1 MPTPYGSR
9 GGVALSADELRVV
22 RDALAIA
29 IESSWGLPRPA
40 RGDGTD
46 PAAAPAVRRGA
57 VARDCA
63 ELAAALDE
71 TAAEADRMRLF
82 RNADL
87 ARYRAALPGSASG
100 YAELLHEAL
109 ATGYVPRQADVAA
122 LRALCAEAADPVV
135 AERRRRLL
143 RRCEALT
150 AAQVPPRRRPAP
162 AGPAAPARPA
172 GPSAPPVPT
181 VPPALLPRPALR
193 ALPGGRE
200 ARETRETRQARETRG
215 ARGVR
220 GSEESEPAP
229 DRRPRKPGGQPQ
241 RPPREN
247 PPDRDSDRD
256 REPAS
261 PNRPVPTP
269 AEVFP
274 PRRRPAPPAEHLLRP
289 PAARTA

>member
-1 MPTPYGSR
+1 M
-9 GGVALSADELRVV
+9 ALSADELRVV

-40 RGDGTD
+40 RGDGSARGDGTD
-46 PAAAPAVRRGA
+46 PAVAPAVRRGA
-57 VARDCA
+57 VVRDCT

-87 ARYRAALPGSASG
+87 AHYRAALPGSASG
-100 YAELLHEAL
+100 YAALLHEAL
-109 ATGYVPRQADVAA
+109 AAGYVPRQADIAA
-122 LRALCAEAADPVV
+122 LRALCADSADSTV

-150 AAQVPPRRRPAP
+150 AGQVPPRRRPAP
-162 AGPAAPARPA
+162 
-172 GPSAPPVPT
+172 SAPSVPS
-181 VPPALLPRPALR
+181 VPSVPSALLPRPALR

-200 ARETRETRQARETRG
+200 ARGTRV
-215 ARGVR
+215 VR
-220 GSEESEPAP
+220 GSEETQPAP
-229 DRRPRKPGGQPQ
+229 GRQPRKPGGQPQ
-241 RPPREN
+241 QRPPREE
-247 PPDRDSDRD
+247 PPDRR
-256 REPAS
+256 PAS

-274 PRRRPAPPAEHLLRP
+274 PRRRRPAPPAEQLLRP
-289 PAARTA
+289 PTARTA

>member
-40 RGDGTD
+40 RGDGAE
-46 PAAAPAVRRGA
+46 PAAARAVPRGA
-57 VARDCA
+57 VVRDCT

-71 TAAEADRMRLF
+71 AAAEADRMRLF

-100 YAELLHEAL
+100 YAELLHDAL
-109 ATGYVPRQADVAA
+109 ATGYVPGQADIAA
-122 LRALCAEAADPVV
+122 LRALCDEPADSGV
-135 AERRRRLL
+135 AQRRQRLL
-143 RRCEALT
+143 RRCEALK
-150 AAQVPPRRRPAP
+150 AALVPLRRRPEEPVPQVPTATAP
-162 AGPAAPARPA
+162 TATAATVPPAAATAPAAPAA
-172 GPSAPPVPT
+172 PSVPKVPPVPF
-181 VPPALLPRPALR
+181 PLLPRPALR
-193 ALPGGRE
+193 ALPGGR
-200 ARETRETRQARETRG
+200 APRAAQ
-215 ARGVR
+215 

-229 DRRPRKPGGQPQ
+229 DRQPRKPGEQPK

-247 PPDRDSDRD
+247 PPDRQ
-256 REPAS
+256 PAS

-274 PRRRPAPPAEHLLRP
+274 PRRRPARPPEHLLRP
-289 PAARTA
+289 HAARTA

>member
-1 MPTPYGSR
+1 
-9 GGVALSADELRVV
+9 VALSADELRVV

-46 PAAAPAVRRGA
+46 PAAAPTVRRRA
-57 VARDCA
+57 VVRDCT
-63 ELAAALDE
+63 ELAAALAE

-122 LRALCAEAADPVV
+122 LRALCAEPADSNV

-143 RRCEALT
+143 RRCEALA

-162 AGPAAPARPA
+162 SAAPRA
-172 GPSAPPVPT
+172 SAPLP
-181 VPPALLPRPALR
+181 LLPRPALR

-200 ARETRETRQARETRG
+200 ARGTRG
-215 ARGVR
+215 AR

-229 DRRPRKPGGQPQ
+229 DRQPRKPGEQPRQ

-247 PPDRDSDRD
+247 PPDRR
-256 REPAS
+256 PAS

-274 PRRRPAPPAEHLLRP
+274 PRRRRPPPPAEHLLRP

>member
-1 MPTPYGSR
+1 M
-9 GGVALSADELRVV
+9 ALSADEARVV

-40 RGDGTD
+40 RGDGTG
-46 PAAAPAVRRGA
+46 PAAAASSVQSRRGA
-57 VARDCA
+57 VVRDCT

-71 TAAEADRMRLF
+71 TAAEADRMRQF

-109 ATGYVPRQADVAA
+109 ATGYVPLRADVAA
-122 LRALCAEAADPVV
+122 LRALCAAPADPAA
-135 AERRRRLL
+135 AERRRLLL
-143 RRCEALT
+143 RRCEALA

-162 AGPAAPARPA
+162 A
-172 GPSAPPVPT
+172 
-181 VPPALLPRPALR
+181 ALLPRPALR
-193 ALPGGRE
+193 ALPGGR
-200 ARETRETRQARETRG
+200 AARG
-215 ARGVR
+215 AR
-220 GSEESEPAP
+220 GSEESEQPEPEP
-229 DRRPRKPGGQPQ
+229 DRRPRKPDGQPKK

-247 PPDRDSDRD
+247 PPDRA
-256 REPAS
+256 PAS

>member
-1 MPTPYGSR
+1 M
-9 GGVALSADELRVV
+9 ALSADELRVV

-40 RGDGTD
+40 RGDGTE
-46 PAAAPAVRRGA
+46 PGAAPAVRRGA
-57 VARDCA
+57 VVRDCT

-100 YAELLHEAL
+100 YTELLHEAL

-122 LRALCAEAADPVV
+122 LRALCAEPADSTV
-135 AERRRRLL
+135 AERRRLLL
-143 RRCEALT
+143 RRCEALA
-150 AAQVPPRRRPAP
+150 AAQVPPRRRPV
-162 AGPAAPARPA
+162 
-172 GPSAPPVPT
+172 PS
-181 VPPALLPRPALR
+181 ALLPRPALR
-193 ALPGGRE
+193 ALPGGR
-200 ARETRETRQARETRG
+200 G

-220 GSEESEPAP
+220 GAEESEPAP
-229 DRRPRKPGGQPQ
+229 GGQPRKPGEQPQQ

-247 PPDRDSDRD
+247 PPG

-274 PRRRPAPPAEHLLRP
+274 PRRRPAPPPDHLLRP
-289 PAARTA
+289 ESARTA

>member
-40 RGDGTD
+40 RGDGTES
-46 PAAAPAVRRGA
+46 AAAPAVPRGA
-57 VARDCA
+57 VVRDCT

-71 TAAEADRMRLF
+71 AAAEADRMRLF
-82 RNADL
+82 RSTDL

-100 YAELLHEAL
+100 YAEVLHDAL
-109 ATGYVPRQADVAA
+109 AAGYVPRQADVAA
-122 LRALCAEAADPVV
+122 LRALCAEPADSRL

-162 AGPAAPARPA
+162 PPGAGSAPSP
-172 GPSAPPVPT
+172 PPVPSG
-181 VPPALLPRPALR
+181 LLPRPALR
-193 ALPGGRE
+193 ALPGGRGHGE
-200 ARETRETRQARETRG
+200 AL
-215 ARGVR
+215 
-220 GSEESEPAP
+220 GSEEPEPSP
-229 DRRPRKPGGQPQ
+229 GRRPRKPGERPQQ
-241 RPPREN
+241 RPPRDN
-247 PPDRDSDRD
+247 PPDRQ
-256 REPAS
+256 PAS

-274 PRRRPAPPAEHLLRP
+274 PRRRPAPPREHLLRP
-289 PAARTA
+289 HAARTA

>member
-1 MPTPYGSR
+1 M
-9 GGVALSADELRVV
+9 ALSADELRVV

-40 RGDGTD
+40 RGDGTK
-46 PAAAPAVRRGA
+46 PAAAHAVPRGA
-57 VARDCA
+57 VVRDCT

-71 TAAEADRMRLF
+71 AAAEADRMRLF
-82 RNADL
+82 HSADL

-100 YAELLHEAL
+100 YAELLHDAI

-122 LRALCAEAADPVV
+122 LRALCAEPADPGV

-162 AGPAAPARPA
+162 MVPAPSAAPNP
-172 GPSAPPVPT
+172 PPVPA
-181 VPPALLPRPALR
+181 ALLPRPALR
-193 ALPGGRE
+193 ALPGGR
-200 ARETRETRQARETRG
+200 APCAAQ
-215 ARGVR
+215 
-220 GSEESEPAP
+220 GSEESEPSP
-229 DRRPRKPGGQPQ
+229 GGKPRKPGGQPEQ

-247 PPDRDSDRD
+247 PPDRR
-256 REPAS
+256 PAS

-274 PRRRPAPPAEHLLRP
+274 PRRRPAPPPEHLLRP

>member
-1 MPTPYGSR
+1 M
-9 GGVALSADELRVV
+9 ALSADELRVV

-40 RGDGTD
+40 RGDGTK
-46 PAAAPAVRRGA
+46 PAAAHAVPRRA
-57 VARDCA
+57 VVRDCT

-71 TAAEADRMRLF
+71 AAAEADRLRLF
-82 RNADL
+82 HSADL

-100 YAELLHEAL
+100 YAELLHDAL

-122 LRALCAEAADPVV
+122 LRALCAEPADPGV

-162 AGPAAPARPA
+162 TVPAAPGGPTVPA
-172 GPSAPPVPT
+172 PSAAQNPPPVPA
-181 VPPALLPRPALR
+181 ALLPRPALR
-193 ALPGGRE
+193 ALPGGR
-200 ARETRETRQARETRG
+200 APWAAQ
-215 ARGVR
+215 
-220 GSEESEPAP
+220 GSEESEPSP
-229 DRRPRKPGGQPQ
+229 GGKPRKPGGQPEQ

-247 PPDRDSDRD
+247 PPDRR
-256 REPAS
+256 PAS

-274 PRRRPAPPAEHLLRP
+274 PRRRPAPPPEHLLRP